1 MAALLVLGLA
11 PAAVITYV
19 DIQRI
24 YKLSEDAARGSIETV
39 FAMKKK
45 SIENYFANVV
55 SVAETM
61 AQNPMV
67 INSAQEFATAAKDVD
82 RRMEDEP
89 ANAALAQRYA
99 YQGDNTPGA
108 TAEDVARW
116 QELDPL
122 ARKLQQLYISD
133 NSQNIGEKHLLNDAG
148 DGSLYSNL
156 HAWYH
161 PYFTSTLEEFGFYDI
176 FLLDAQDG
184 RIVYSVFKELDYGT
198 SFLTGP
204 YKSSGF
210 GRAVAEIINNGQR
223 DTVMV
228 DFEPYEPSYGADA
241 SFVLV
246 PLMEGDALK
255 GIIAFQAPVDRIN
268 AIVNTEVTGFK
279 SSESLL
285 LGDNHRLRAAPRL
298 STDLN
303 IGSEVDSETIDLAL
317 AGEGGFIRGENHAG
331 TDSFASYGRLDIPG
345 FDWVMVTGVDTSE
358 ALAEADAAVQAT
370 FYKFGIIGLVI
381 VIAGFMLGTSLLRP
395 VRRLG
400 NEFQEMV
407 VSSMDSLAEAANR
420 SKAAAESMASMAEQ
434 TSAQG
439 AVVKENSVA
448 AADKVSGTASAVEQM
463 SASIQEIASGVTRTS
478 TLSKDANTKAE
489 TATAT
494 LQDLQD
500 ATARISNVVKFING
514 ITAQTDLLA
523 LNAAVEAAR
532 AGEAGRG
539 FAVVAEEVRKLA
551 EQTAE
556 STVEIRR
563 EIDAVTDGVETN
575 VVAIKEISDAVAAVQ
590 NQASNMSSAAEQQG
604 GVTLEMSNSMADL
617 SNRVDNVSKNIIGV
631 EESSTIAAKAAADV
645 MNQMFSVDDA
655 AANTN
660 AAIKDFL
667 QKIERL

>member
-1 MAALLVLGLA
+1 
-11 PAAVITYV
+11 
-19 DIQRI
+19 
-24 YKLSEDAARGSIETV
+24 
-39 FAMKKK
+39 
-45 SIENYFANVV
+45 
-55 SVAETM
+55 
-61 AQNPMV
+61 
-67 INSAQEFATAAKDVD
+67 
-82 RRMEDEP
+82 
-89 ANAALAQRYA
+89 
-99 YQGDNTPGA
+99 
-108 TAEDVARW
+108 
-116 QELDPL
+116 
-122 ARKLQQLYISD
+122 
-133 NSQNIGEKHLLNDAG
+133 
-148 DGSLYSNL
+148 
-156 HAWYH
+156 
-161 PYFTSTLEEFGFYDI
+161 
-176 FLLDAQDG
+176 
-184 RIVYSVFKELDYGT
+184 
-198 SFLTGP
+198 
-204 YKSSGF
+204 
-210 GRAVAEIINNGQR
+210 
-223 DTVMV
+223 
-228 DFEPYEPSYGADA
+228 
-241 SFVLV
+241 
-246 PLMEGDALK
+246 
-255 GIIAFQAPVDRIN
+255 
-268 AIVNTEVTGFK
+268 
-279 SSESLL
+279 
-285 LGDNHRLRAAPRL
+285 
-298 STDLN
+298 
-303 IGSEVDSETIDLAL
+303 
-317 AGEGGFIRGENHAG
+317 
-331 TDSFASYGRLDIPG
+331 
-345 FDWVMVTGVDTSE
+345 
-358 ALAEADAAVQAT
+358 
-370 FYKFGIIGLVI
+370 
-381 VIAGFMLGTSLLRP
+381 
-395 VRRLG
+395 RRLG
-400 NEFQEMV
+400 NEFQELV

-463 SASIQEIASGVTRTS
+463 SASIQEIAGGVTRTS
-478 TLSKDANTKAE
+478 TLSQDANTKAE

-575 VVAIKEISDAVAAVQ
+575 VVAIREISDAVAAVQ

>member
-19 DIQRI
+19 DIQRV
-24 YKLSEDAARGSIETV
+24 YKLSEDAAHSSIETV
-39 FAMKKK
+39 FSMKKK
-45 SIENYFANVV
+45 SIENYFANLV

-61 AQNPMV
+61 ALNPVV
-67 INSAQEFATAAKDVD
+67 INSVGEFATAAKDVD
-82 RRMEDEP
+82 RRMQDDP
-89 ANAALAQRYA
+89 GNAALSERYK

-108 TAEDVARW
+108 TEADVARW
-116 QELDPL
+116 RDLDPL

-133 NSQNIGEKHLLNDAG
+133 NAQNIGEKHLLQNAG
-148 DGSLYSNL
+148 DNSLYSNL

-161 PYFTSTLEEFGFYDI
+161 PYFTATLEEFGFYDI
-176 FLLDAQDG
+176 FLLDPVEG
-184 RIVYSVFKELDYGT
+184 RVVYSVFKELDYGT

-204 YKSSGF
+204 YKASAF
-210 GRAVAEIINNGQR
+210 GRGVDAIITGGQR
-223 DTVMV
+223 TTQMI

-241 SFVLV
+241 AFVLV
-246 PLMEGDALK
+246 PLMDGSTLK

-268 AIVNTEVTGFK
+268 AIVNTEVKGFE
-279 SSESLL
+279 SSETLL
-285 LGDNHRLRAAPRL
+285 LGDNRRLRAAPRL
-298 STDLN
+298 STDLT
-303 IGSEVDSETIDLAL
+303 IGSEVDSETINLAL
-317 AGEGGFIRGENHAG
+317 AGEGGFIRGENHVG

-345 FDWVMVTGVDTSE
+345 YDWVMVTGADSAE
-358 ALAEADAAVQAT
+358 ALAEADAAVTET
-370 FYKFGIIGLVI
+370 FYKFGIIALVI
-381 VIAGFMLGTSLLRP
+381 VAAGFVLGTSLLRP

-400 NEFQEMV
+400 KEFQESV
-407 VSSMDSLAEAANR
+407 VSSMDSLNGAAEQ

-448 AADKVSGTASAVEQM
+448 AAEKVSGTAAAVEQM
-463 SASIQEIASGVTRTS
+463 SASIQEIAGGVTRTS
-478 TLSKDANTKAE
+478 TLSEDATTKAAA
-489 TATAT
+489 ATASLEE
-494 LQDLQD
+494 LQE

-551 EQTAE
+551 EQTAA
-556 STVEIRR
+556 STIEIRK
-563 EIDAVTDGVETN
+563 EIDAVTSGVETN
-575 VVAIKEISDAVAAVQ
+575 VEAIREISEAVAAVQ

-604 GVTLEMSNSMADL
+604 GVTVEMSNSMADL
-617 SNRVDNVSKNIIGV
+617 SNRVDNVSRNIIGV
-631 EESSTIAAKAAADV
+631 EESSSVSAKAASDV

-660 AAIKDFL
+660 DAIKSFL